1 MNIEPSFAS
10 QFTPGGDDTAFVEP
24 AGEVDHD
31 LAGAMV
37 VHHLELPDVSVL
49 HHDGEEPDDDLI
61 YWTELVQP
69 SHYGR
74 TGHLGAGSDENLSLA
89 SLLSIVDATQRVGQ
103 RVHPHHGGS
112 GYLLSAN

>member
-49 HHDGEEPDDDLI
+49 HHDGEEPDDDLAAGP
-61 YWTELVQP
+61 QQ
-69 SHYGR
+69 
-74 TGHLGAGSDENLSLA
+74 HLPLA
-89 SLLSIVDATQRVGQ
+89 PLLSVVDAAQSVCQ
-103 RVHPHHGGS
+103 RVHTHHD
-112 GYLLSAN
+112 AV